1 MLTEG
6 AAEHS
11 CTQEADKEN
20 QNTAGLTSTQ
30 NPPLISLVSGC
41 DVKLSH
47 FAPPGGYTKWWIV
60 GRDPYGVGIV
70 KIIRFIGRSLFRDKN
85 FQLPEPFLWS
95 V

>member
-1 MLTEG
+1 MVGANGTGRHLGKKTNSVHPMLTEG

-47 FAPPGGYTKWWIV
+47 FAPPGGYTK
-60 GRDPYGVGIV
+60 
-70 KIIRFIGRSLFRDKN
+70 
-85 FQLPEPFLWS
+85 
-95 V
+95 